1 MIDLIVPNLSS
12 SDMVQDFINRTIN
25 TTKQVISC
33 DAATPGII
41 NSIMNLSA
49 SITFFEDLHKYH
61 KEMNLSDESLE
72 NFILSLDDL
81 IDEFEDFEY
90 ATSSNKYQ
98 NEYNEKAR
106 YFYDLLVKTQIEL
119 GFYLSDRKYKI

>member
-1 MIDLIVPNLSS
+1 MLDLLIPNLSNC
-12 SDMVQDFINRTIN
+12 DMIQDFINRTLN
-25 TTKQVISC
+25 TKQVVSC

-41 NSIMNLSA
+41 NSIMCLSA

-61 KEMNLSDESLE
+61 KEMNLSDESIE

-81 IDEFEDFEY
+81 IDEFEEFEY
-90 ATSSNKYQ
+90 ASSSNKYQ

-119 GFYLSDRKYKI
+119 GFYLSDRKYKV